1 MAFDASSTSF
11 TFTGLSLLYSSSVLL
26 MGSQEEEEMK
36 VWWAVS
42 VNLNRKQGDHTMN
55 GDVILL
61 PYAWRS

>member
-1 MAFDASSTSF
+1 
-11 TFTGLSLLYSSSVLL
+11 